1 MCSSDLIAFNGATMY
16 INGPE
21 TMMYV
26 TANVEGYAY
35 LRLPTD
41 ATANVTSTLLTNN
54 GGNVEIWASDFPLG
68 SNTAQYVFDNTG
80 YFNFVPGG
88 SSLNS
93 NSGTFTI
100 IPNSDQP
107 EYNLQSFIS
116 FDNDIHLQSGNIDK
130 GLALGRSYGSGP
142 HIRIVGNVPSNPG
155 DSIGNIE
162 IGRAHV

>member
-1 MCSSDLIAFNGATMY
+1 M
-16 INGPE
+16 
-21 TMMYV
+21 
-26 TANVEGYAY
+26 
-35 LRLPTD
+35 
-41 ATANVTSTLLTNN
+41 
-54 GGNVEIWASDFPLG
+54 
-68 SNTAQYVFDNTG
+68 FDNTG

-142 HIRIVGNVPSNPG
+142 HIRLVGNVPSNPG
-155 DSIGNIE
+155 DAAGDITIHAQDYEGGTAQQWQFGADGNLT
-162 IGRAHV
+162 RAEAHTSELQSH